1 MSTLFMPS
9 PALPYPAG
17 ARSDAMPPWRTLV
30 ALTLAVLMAH
40 WALLGGLP
48 SLLPSWQSDGR
59 LAGSSQ
65 STEAFVTR
73 TMPAPVAEPPP
84 APKASVEHV
93 SELPTSLAEPA
104 PSFQDI
110 APIAPVPPAVSVS
123 ATPLAPL
130 VPLAPLAPPTPS
142 GDDGDSAYGVAG
154 LADDGAPLVL
164 VFPNPARLLYDVKGE
179 VKGIPYSA
187 NAELVWKH
195 DGKTYDARLQISHWI
210 ASRTQTS
217 KGALTAQGLEPLRF
231 GDKVRSEVAAHFER
245 EKGKV
250 SFSANTPDAPLTAGA
265 QDQLSVF
272 MQLAALFGGNSN
284 RLTQGVIMSFQA
296 IGSRSSENWVFKVDA
311 TETLKLPGGEVPTV
325 KLVRDSLGEN
335 DAKGEIWLAPSLGY
349 LPVRIRL
356 TQGSSDFVD
365 QLWRSTQ
372 IH

>member
-1 MSTLFMPS
+1 MTTLSTSPSFALPSLATGSIGTRAQRQMLVGLTLFVM
-9 PALPYPAG
+9 L
-17 ARSDAMPPWRTLV
+17 
-30 ALTLAVLMAH
+30 AH
-40 WALLGGLP
+40 WGLLGGLP
-48 SLLPSWQSDGR
+48 SLLPNWQSDGR

-73 TMPAPVAEPPP
+73 TIPIPVTEPPP
-84 APKASVEHV
+84 APPEPPAPLETV
-93 SELPTSLAEPA
+93 AEMPAPVVAPA

-110 APIAPVPPAVSVS
+110 APIASIPPAASIS
-123 ATPLAPL
+123 AVPLAT
-130 VPLAPLAPPTPS
+130 LAPLAPY
-142 GDDGDSAYGVAG
+142 GDDGDEAYGVAG
-154 LADDGAPLVL
+154 LVDDGTPLAL
-164 VFPNPARLLYDVKGE
+164 VIPNPARLLYDVKGRI
-179 VKGIPYSA
+179 KGIPYSA

-195 DGKTYDARLQISHWI
+195 DGKNYDARLQVSLFFISRI
-210 ASRTQTS
+210 QTS

-250 SFSANTPDAPLTAGA
+250 SFSANTPDVALTAGA

-272 MQLAALFGGNSN
+272 IQLAALFGGNPN
-284 RLTQGVIMSFQA
+284 RLTPGVVLSFQA
-296 IGSRSSENWVFKVDA
+296 IGSRSAEDWIFKVGA
-311 TETLKLPGGEVPTV
+311 NETLKLPGGDVPTV

-335 DAKGEIWLAPSLGY
+335 DAKAEIWLAPSQGY

-372 IH
+372 IP